1 MSSYQGLDHYQLL
14 NIRRNVTQEEIEVAY
29 AKMALKHHPDIAGDS
44 SKVQK
49 KFAEINIA
57 YSVLSKPHTRQ
68 DYDETLTTPE
78 RIQQEEVISYSAES
92 TSTTTQVS
100 DEPADSSSTS
110 EAQVHEEEIV
120 SKPQAK
126 VVKPSSVMSRK
137 KLALI
142 KKQARHLL
150 KDGDFWRASAL
161 MQKAAIA
168 YPRDIDLRK
177 LLAKA
182 AAGRGRLREAVE
194 ELKKASEVE
203 YFNPEIHCLMGNM
216 YLRGNQIQQAKAS
229 FHNALSWQEDYSP
242 ALKGLQKIKDSAK
255 KDLPWWKKIL
265 KRD

>member
-1 MSSYQGLDHYQLL
+1 MSSHQGLDHYQLL
-14 NIRRNVTQEEIEVAY
+14 NVRRNVTQDEIEVAY
-29 AKMALKHHPDIAGDS
+29 AKMALKYHPDIAGDS
-44 SKVQK
+44 AKVQR

-78 RIQQEEVISYSAES
+78 RIHQEEVISYSAES
-92 TSTTTQVS
+92 VSTATY
-100 DEPADSSSTS
+100 EPDKAVESSSGKDT
-110 EAQVHEEEIV
+110 ETKQEEPV
-120 SKPQAK
+120 AKPRENVIK
-126 VVKPSSVMSRK
+126 SSSVMSKK
-137 KLALI
+137 KLAVI
-142 KKQARHLL
+142 KKQARHMIN
-150 KDGDFWRASAL
+150 DGDFWRASAL
-161 MQKAAIA
+161 MQKAVIA

-203 YFNPEIHCLMGNM
+203 YFNPEIHCLIGNM
-216 YLRGNQIQQAKAS
+216 YLQGEQILQAKTS
-229 FHNALSWQEDYSP
+229 YQNALSWQEDYSP
-242 ALKGLQKIKDSAK
+242 ALEGLQKIRNLAK

>member
-1 MSSYQGLDHYQLL
+1 MDHYQLL
-14 NIRRNVTQEEIEVAY
+14 NIRRNVTQNEIEVAY
-29 AKMALKHHPDIAGDS
+29 AKMALKYHPDIAGDS

-57 YSVLSKPHTRQ
+57 YSVLSKPTARQ

-78 RIQQEEVISYSAES
+78 RIQQEEVISYSAQS
-92 TSTTTQVS
+92 TPTHTEVYNST
-100 DEPADSSSTS
+100 ADSSSPA
-110 EAQVHEEEIV
+110 EAEAPQEEVASGSHE
-120 SKPQAK
+120 K
-126 VVKPSSVMSRK
+126 VVKPSSVMSKK

-142 KKQARHLL
+142 KKQARHLIN
-150 KDGDFWRASAL
+150 DGDFWRASSL
-161 MQKAAIA
+161 MQKAVIA

-203 YFNPEIHCLMGNM
+203 YFNPEIHCLMGDM
-216 YLRGNQIQQAKAS
+216 YLQGKQMLQARAS
-229 FHNALSWQEDYSP
+229 FQNALSWQEDYPP
-242 ALKGLQKIKDSAK
+242 ALKGLKKIREMAK